1 MQRPQKSKSG
11 QSWKLSNSLV
21 DNTHLLSIGKIV
33 GVHGLNGVVKI
44 FSYAESTARY
54 TSGMPLYLK
63 DSHGNGFALKVDWA
77 KPHSKTILL
86 SLEGIRNRGQAEEL
100 VGSELFIEKAALEA
114 LEEGTYYWIDLMGLS
129 VYSLTGDYI
138 GEVTSIVQTGSND
151 VYVVKR
157 MDGTTE
163 IEVLIPALESV
174 VREVD
179 LDQRVMRV
187 DLPEGL

>member
-1 MQRPQKSKSG
+1 MD
-11 QSWKLSNSLV
+11 NS
-21 DNTHLLSIGKIV
+21 HLLSIGKIV
-33 GVHGLNGVVKI
+33 GVHGLNGVIKV
-44 FSYAESTARY
+44 FSYAESTASY

-86 SLEGIRNRGQAEEL
+86 SLEGIRNRGQAEAL
-100 VGSELFIEKAALEA
+100 IGSELFIEKTALEA

-138 GEVTSIVQTGSND
+138 GEVTSIFRTGSND
-151 VYVVKR
+151 VYVAKR
-157 MDGTTE
+157 MDGTKE

-174 VREVD
+174 IREID